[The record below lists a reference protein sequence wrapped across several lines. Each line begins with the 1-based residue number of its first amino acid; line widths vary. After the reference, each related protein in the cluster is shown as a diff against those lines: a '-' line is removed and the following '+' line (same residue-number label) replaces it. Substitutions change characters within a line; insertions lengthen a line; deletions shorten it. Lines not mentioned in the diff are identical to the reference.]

1 MSEQQEHNGHEAE
14 GQQSSKA
21 PNEENRAQDDVEQ
34 IKNIVR
40 EILSEREVGGE
51 SIEPA
56 PAEEE
61 KVVAEAVANAST
73 LETRKT
79 AVETAVETARD
90 SKAEKEIIAAAVN
103 SASDIE
109 ARKAAV
115 ATAVRT
121 ARDENEKELVAAVVE
136 NSSTLEAKKT
146 AAAHAVASAD
156 NGGSQ
161 QEVIEAAV
169 KSTEGLETK
178 KAVAAQA
185 VNSALP
191 ENKVQV
197 AGEAVEQ
204 LSFQQQQ
211 EVAHRFLP
219 SREAADRIWVM
230 IVRTFAIV
238 LVLGMVSLVGVVGLA
253 VFREV
258 DKDLVQIML
267 TVFSTVAG
275 ILAGFITG
283 QAVGSSSNR

>member
-1 MSEQQEHNGHEAE
+1 MATANQTACLNGPGTSKGKDMSEQQEQNGHEAE
-14 GQQSSKA
+14 DQEFSQKPQEGK
-21 PNEENRAQDDVEQ
+21 RVRDDVEQ
-34 IKNIVR
+34 IKTIVR
-40 EILSEREVGGE
+40 EILSEREGVAE
-51 SIEPA
+51 SVA
-56 PAEEE
+56 PASAEE
-61 KVVAEAVANAST
+61 KDTVAEVVANAST
-73 LETRKT
+73 L
-79 AVETAVETARD
+79 
-90 SKAEKEIIAAAVN
+90 
-103 SASDIE
+103 E

-121 ARDENEKELVAAVVE
+121 AQDEKEKELVAAVVE
-136 NSSTLEAKKT
+136 NASTLEAKKT

-156 NGGSQ
+156 NDRAQ
-161 QEVIEAAV
+161 QEIVEAAV
-169 KSTEGLETK
+169 KNTEGLEAK

-185 VNSALP
+185 VNSASP
-191 ENKVQV
+191 ANRMKV
-197 AGEAVEQ
+197 AEEAVEQ
-204 LSFQQQQ
+204 LSSQQQK
-211 EVAHRFLP
+211 EVANRFLP

>member
-1 MSEQQEHNGHEAE
+1 M
-14 GQQSSKA
+14 
-21 PNEENRAQDDVEQ
+21 
-34 IKNIVR
+34 
-40 EILSEREVGGE
+40 
-51 SIEPA
+51 
-56 PAEEE
+56 
-61 KVVAEAVANAST
+61 
-73 LETRKT
+73 
-79 AVETAVETARD
+79 
-90 SKAEKEIIAAAVN
+90 
-103 SASDIE
+103 
-109 ARKAAV
+109 
-115 ATAVRT
+115 
-121 ARDENEKELVAAVVE
+121 VE

-146 AAAHAVASAD
+146 AAAHAVASAE
-156 NGGSQ
+156 NSGEQ

-169 KSTEGLETK
+169 KSTEGLEAK

-204 LSFQQQQ
+204 LSFQQQK
-211 EVAHRFLP
+211 EVASRFLP

-283 QAVGSSSNR
+283 QAVGTSSNR